1 MVGGATRGAGRTFR
15 FIVVLHVLDGRS
27 CASSVFHGE
36 IFAHKPTRNQSRRPT
51 AKVRVAHQ
59 TDAWFEEHP
68 TEAKTITGKV
78 TRPRRR
84 AATRKRE
91 RDHQRQLSLDRLA
104 TTL

>member
-1 MVGGATRGAGRTFR
+1 
-15 FIVVLHVLDGRS
+15 VVLHVLDGRS

-78 TRPRRR
+78 TQAAAARGDAQGRTRSSTLAVSSLPSHHSIKLR
-84 AATRKRE
+84 AASPNR
-91 RDHQRQLSLDRLA
+91 
-104 TTL
+104 